1 MSLGF
6 AHQAKLKI
14 FMYKNNPCSCSINN
28 VLGADLQET
37 DEAESHCFISDL
49 IPEISVG
56 TSKRETMNE
65 TDLIPPCEPNT
76 EDDGTCT
83 IILDNVAIIF
93 DGNLTATTAN
103 YTPFADFCI
112 DGSLSRQC
120 VFGIWVDDNIIRES
134 K

>member
-1 MSLGF
+1 
-6 AHQAKLKI
+6 
-14 FMYKNNPCSCSINN
+14 MYKNNPCSINN
-28 VLGADLQET
+28 LLGADLQET
-37 DEAESHCFISDL
+37 SEAESHCFISDL

-65 TDLIPPCEPNT
+65 TDLTPPCEPNT

-83 IILDNVAIIF
+83 IILDNVAIIIF